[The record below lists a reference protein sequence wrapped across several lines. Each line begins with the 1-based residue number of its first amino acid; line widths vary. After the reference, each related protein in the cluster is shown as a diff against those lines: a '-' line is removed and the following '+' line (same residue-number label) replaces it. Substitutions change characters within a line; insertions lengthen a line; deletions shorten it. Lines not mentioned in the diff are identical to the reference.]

1 MNGAY
6 SRPAG
11 RFVYRVHEDAWEWDD
26 DVYRIHGLE
35 PGSIRPTTELIH
47 ASKHPDDLERVKA
60 VLEGAAR
67 DGGSFAV
74 AYRLLRADG
83 TERQVVL
90 IGCGD
95 PGDPGDPGGHRVEVV
110 EGYYIDL
117 TKDFAAQIREETHR
131 AVAASAETRATI
143 EQAKGVLM
151 MAYGVSADGAF
162 AMLEWWSRNHNV
174 KVRDLAARLM
184 ASTQSQPIVKGLH
197 LSLDKLLFDLTNRWA
212 DGEGRSS
219 PDGIFSEP
227 TGPRQKT

>member
-1 MNGAY
+1 MNAAY

-11 RFVYRVHEDAWEWDD
+11 RFVYRVRDDVWEWDD
-26 DVYRIHGLE
+26 DVYRIHGFE
-35 PGSIRPTTELIH
+35 PGSIEPTTELIH
-47 ASKHPDDLERVKA
+47 ASKHPEDLERVKV
-60 VLEGAAR
+60 VLAGASR

-74 AYRLLRADG
+74 AYRLRRADG

-90 IGCGD
+90 IGY
-95 PGDPGDPGGHRVEVV
+95 GDPGGPEVEVV

-131 AVAASAETRATI
+131 AVAASAEARATI

-197 LSLDKLLFDLTNRWA
+197 LSLDKLLFDLTSRW
-212 DGEGRSS
+212 SV
-219 PDGIFSEP
+219 
-227 TGPRQKT
+227 TGGDDL